1 MDSVHSIQSVP
12 TSVTFDGPPIPVGRR
27 YKDIPFPVESLPEPF
42 AAMVTAVAEA
52 TQTDPAMAGV
62 SCLTVLAAAAGGAA
76 EVEIRPGWRELLC
89 LFTVTVAAPGE
100 RKSAVQAMLSDPVV
114 VAEET
119 LAASSEARRTEADT
133 IRQIAGKDAER
144 ARLAASSAEGAA
156 KDRAKAEA
164 ISLAMMAEA
173 MEVPPVTRLIADDV
187 TPEAAASLIAEQKRL
202 AIISAEGGILD
213 IIAGRYSGNV
223 PNLDLFLKGHAGDR
237 LRVDRKGRD
246 PEYVKRPALTLGLMV
261 QPSVLEAIGQNRQFR
276 GRGLLA
282 RFLYS
287 APASYVGRRNSC
299 PASAPGSVRETY
311 AETLGRLVVD
321 LAGWVGDPATIAL
334 TPEAHESVVRISE
347 ATEVELGDDGVL
359 YNLKDWGSKYVGAV
373 VRIAGLLHL
382 AEHGSVGV
390 RTPITPE
397 TVLAALRIGTYFKSH
412 AVRAFDVMQTDQ
424 AAAEMTFVL
433 DRILRTG
440 ETELSERDIHRETRS
455 RFHTADSLRPVLAN
469 LVDRNYLMPLPE
481 PEQTGRGRPR
491 SRRFALHPKAG
502 D

>member
-1 MDSVHSIQSVP
+1 
-12 TSVTFDGPPIPVGRR
+12 
-27 YKDIPFPVESLPEPF
+27 
-42 AAMVTAVAEA
+42 
-52 TQTDPAMAGV
+52 
-62 SCLTVLAAAAGGAA
+62 
-76 EVEIRPGWRELLC
+76 
-89 LFTVTVAAPGE
+89 
-100 RKSAVQAMLSDPVV
+100 
-114 VAEET
+114 
-119 LAASSEARRTEADT
+119 
-133 IRQIAGKDAER
+133 
-144 ARLAASSAEGAA
+144 
-156 KDRAKAEA
+156 
-164 ISLAMMAEA
+164 
-173 MEVPPVTRLIADDV
+173 
-187 TPEAAASLIAEQKRL
+187 
-202 AIISAEGGILD
+202 
-213 IIAGRYSGNV
+213 
-223 PNLDLFLKGHAGDR
+223 
-237 LRVDRKGRD
+237 
-246 PEYVKRPALTLGLMV
+246 MV

-299 PASAPGSVRETY
+299 PASVPASVRETY

-382 AEHGSVGV
+382 AEHGSAGV

-397 TVLAALRIGTYFKSH
+397 TVLAALRIGTYFKAH

-469 LVDRNYLMPLPE
+469 LVDRNYLMPLLE

-491 SRRFALHPKAG
+491 GQVPWSGVDLPRDSLRGAQTMRSVLRA
-502 D
+502 